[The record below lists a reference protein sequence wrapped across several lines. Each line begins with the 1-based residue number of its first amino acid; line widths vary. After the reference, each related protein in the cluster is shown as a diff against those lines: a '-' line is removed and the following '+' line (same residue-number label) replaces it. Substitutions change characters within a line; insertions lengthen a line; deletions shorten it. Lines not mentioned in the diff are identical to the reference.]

1 MEKLEEFKFVNLT
14 LDNVEKIND
23 LTVDELQ
30 HLKSEKG
37 VLLVENRVTKQR
49 GSSSYANLLVLE
61 SLGALKKYKVVGFKK
76 PNIVVQLPKTKY
88 QKFEKIEK
96 PEEPEIVIEVVKP
109 EMPLFNEKTVD
120 GKIDFPETKKTR
132 KRKPKN

>member
-1 MEKLEEFKFVNLT
+1 MEKLEEFKFANLT

-37 VLLVENRVTKQR
+37 VLLVENRATKQR

-61 SLGALKKYKVVGFKK
+61 SLGALKKYKVVGFKQ
-76 PNIVVQLPKTKY
+76 PNLVVQLPKTRY
-88 QKFEKIEK
+88 EKFEKNNEPVAVQEPEQIEIIK
-96 PEEPEIVIEVVKP
+96 PEMSLFNESEKIEEVVKRP
-109 EMPLFNEKTVD
+109 KN
-120 GKIDFPETKKTR
+120 
-132 KRKPKN
+132 KPKN